1 MAVDKLKALHTALV
15 DTRSAYELAAEKA
28 ESPAVISVCKQMV
41 TLRQADHAELHQ
53 ALLAAGETPDENGS
67 FMTTVHETVVSV
79 RAAISGIS
87 EKTLPAF
94 ISGEEEIVKLYDEAF
109 EEAGPNSRTTDV
121 LMRQRANLISKI
133 QDMKRLAP
141 Q

>member
-15 DTRSAYELAAEKA
+15 DTRAAYDLAAEKA
-28 ESPAVISVCKQMV
+28 ESPAVSSVCKQMV

-67 FMTTVHETVVSV
+67 FMTTVHETAVSV
-79 RAAISGIS
+79 RAAISGS
-87 EKTLPAF
+87 KKTLPAF
-94 ISGEEEIVKLYDEAF
+94 ISGEEEIVKLYDEAV

-121 LMRQRANLISKI
+121 LARQRANLMSKI
-133 QDMKRLAP
+133 QDMK
-141 Q
+141 

>member
-1 MAVDKLKALHTALV
+1 MAADKLKTLHTALV
-15 DTRSAYELAAEKA
+15 DTRAAYELASQKA
-28 ESPAVISVCKQMV
+28 ESPAVILICKQMA
-41 TLRQADHAELHQ
+41 TLRREDHVELHR
-53 ALLAAGETPDENGS
+53 ALLEAGETPDENGS
-67 FMTTVHETVVSV
+67 FMTTVHETVVKV
-79 RAAISGIS
+79 RAAITGIS

-94 ISGEEEIVKLYDEAF
+94 ISGEEEIVRLYDEAV

>member
-15 DTRSAYELAAEKA
+15 DTRAAYELAAEKA
-28 ESPAVISVCKQMV
+28 ESPAVVLVCKQMA
-41 TLRQADHAELHQ
+41 TLRQKDHAELHQ

-79 RAAISGIS
+79 RAAITGIS

-94 ISGEEEIVKLYDEAF
+94 ISGEEEITKLYDEAV
-109 EEAGPNSRTTDV
+109 EEAGPNNRTTDILV
-121 LMRQRANLISKI
+121 RQRANLMTKI
-133 QDMKRLAP
+133 QEMNRLATA
-141 Q
+141 